1 MIQINVP
8 RGHVPFSAPSTLFEG
23 RVMTGGESFYLLVVL
38 ASFVVFAVV
47 LAYQAVQ
54 QSRGGAEFPASAHAR
69 DTGESA
75 HHA

>member
-1 MIQINVP
+1 
-8 RGHVPFSAPSTLFEG
+8 
-23 RVMTGGESFYLLVVL
+23 MTGGESFYLLVVL